1 MKLLIVDTETT
12 GLDPES
18 AEVIEVAG
26 ILYDVELRGVI
37 AQCSFLSPAQEN
49 PAMHINRIRP
59 ELSNKMTG
67 GMYLSFIEVFYGMAK
82 SADFALAH
90 NAAFDKKWFTES
102 QGLFPLDLQWICS
115 MEDIR
120 WPRNSKKGKPGVT
133 SLALDYGVP
142 VWSAHRA
149 LTDCTYLVEIM
160 RREKDMLQLIQE
172 AFEPTSVYVSLLGY
186 EDRQQCKDAG
196 FRWNELVPGKWAKSL
211 RKREAAAVPFP
222 IQEVAI

>member
-18 AEVIEVAG
+18 AQVIEVAG
-26 ILYDVELRGVI
+26 ILYDVKLRGVI
-37 AQCSFLSPAQEN
+37 AQCSFLCPAQEN
-49 PAMHINRIRP
+49 PAMHVNRIRP
-59 ELSNKMTG
+59 ELSREAPSLYPAM
-67 GMYLSFIEVFYGMAK
+67 MDVFYRMARF
-82 SADFALAH
+82 ADFALAH

-120 WPRNSKKGKPGVT
+120 WPRNSKKGRPGVT

-160 RREKDMLQLIQE
+160 RREKDMPQLILE